1 MERIQDI
8 LNSSTKHKK
17 KVSLI
22 VTLSKNDPKM
32 VHELIQLLKSGTDM
46 ERGTSAEVLKQISKE
61 NQKLIVKYI
70 DVLIKYI
77 DYNVPQVRT
86 GVSETIGNFAEEYPD
101 VAAKATTKLLDN
113 TNDKNKA
120 VRGCVAYALTEIAK
134 NNPSSRKKLVP
145 IFDELI
151 EKEEINEV
159 RNVYIR
165 ALKVI
170 NK

>member
-1 MERIQDI
+1 M
-8 LNSSTKHKK
+8 
-17 KVSLI
+17 LI
-22 VTLSKNDPKM
+22 IES
-32 VHELIQLLKSGTDM
+32 
-46 ERGTSAEVLKQISKE
+46 
-61 NQKLIVKYI
+61 
-70 DVLIKYI
+70 
-77 DYNVPQVRT
+77 
-86 GVSETIGNFAEEYPD
+86 IGNLAEEYPD
-101 VAAKATTKLLDN
+101 VAAKATSKLLDSIA
-113 TNDKNKA
+113 DENKA

-145 IFDELI
+145 MFDEFI